1 MEKMLR
7 SVSPLLAAKAASRPL
22 AAVALPLLMTAVI
35 ALAPSPASAA
45 TCKTMGSCK
54 VGSMA
59 AKTMANTVV
68 GKAITTMRD
77 SILDDLRDIKD
88 AWTRM
93 SNGDTKDQQN
103 ETNSAAVISDKEAA
117 QQTANEVGS
126 ERANMSRAFQPSRTV
141 CRQVSLENSR
151 MSGTYSTTRQ
161 TQYSTTQQDAT
172 SFAANAPGTSSEK
185 GALAA
190 ADDAFKQE
198 TNGFCDPAVVV
209 PPSGVSCTLVNDSQG
224 RPMAFRFTQPYL
236 AVFGVKDGL
245 IPPSATD
252 NENRAARLF
261 VRMATEPV
269 PIDPVRG
276 NALTRQDGKNL
287 FVLRQSDIAGVNLA
301 RGALDRMVDDRIGTA
316 SAGSESVEYLRQKS
330 WNDANQAAQDAIDRA
345 GQTEETNVDDLIPL
359 VGDVNKVYLQLF
371 NNLERLSAIKA
382 SYLAR
387 DVREKAA
394 GSLTQGN

>member
-1 MEKMLR
+1 MLR
-7 SVSPLLAAKAASRPL
+7 SVSPSPRSWGLLA
-22 AAVALPLLMTAVI
+22 LPVLMTALV
-35 ALAPSPASAA
+35 ALAPVSASAA

-54 VGSMA
+54 AGSTA

-68 GKAITTMRD
+68 GEAIEEMRD
-77 SILDDLRDIKD
+77 SILDDLDDIKD

-93 SNGDTKDQQN
+93 SNGSTKDQQN
-103 ETNSAAVISDKEAA
+103 ETNSAAVITDKEVA
-117 QQTANEVGS
+117 QQTANDVGH
-126 ERANMSRAFQPSRTV
+126 ERADASRSFIPSRTV
-141 CRQVSLENSR
+141 CRQVSLENNRSG
-151 MSGTYSTTRQ
+151 GTYSAARQ
-161 TQYSTTQQDAT
+161 TQYSTTQQDVT
-172 SFAANAPGTSSEK
+172 SFAANAPGTASEK

-190 ADDAFKQE
+190 ANDAFKQE
-198 TNGFCDPAVVV
+198 TNGFCDPAVVM

-245 IPPSATD
+245 IPPSPTN

-287 FVLRQSDIAGVNLA
+287 FVLRQSDIATVNLA

-316 SAGSESVEYLRQKS
+316 SAGSESVEYLRQKA
-330 WNDANQAAQDAIDRA
+330 WNDANQAAQDAIDRG

-382 SYLAR
+382 GYLAR
-387 DVREKAA
+387 DVREGAA
-394 GSLTQGN
+394 ASLTRGN